1 MDAQVLVKDKKYSG
15 KYVAMVS
22 FYDSEVVASGKDP
35 SAVMASARKK
45 GYESP
50 VVMYVPEKSAV
61 FVY

>member
-1 MDAQVLVKDKKYSG
+1 MDAQVLVRDKKYSG

-22 FYDSEVVASGKDP
+22 FTNSDVVASGKDP
-35 SAVMASARKK
+35 SKVMTSAIKK

-50 VVMYVPEKSAV
+50 VVMYVPEKAEV